1 MIVLP
6 PTTAWLVP
14 TMHPAALL
22 RSMKMQHAVIE
33 DLKKAVRIHKE
44 GGRRFIPRAERE
56 EGEMPM
62 WATHPSL
69 THIEDFVRKYYRKRL
84 AADFEATLRR
94 ERWCL
99 GLWPVDTW
107 LDDQGIIFP
116 WRCKG
121 GARYWSKEDQ
131 REGEKLIRPIFED
144 PHWPV
149 WGQNFVGYDVW
160 HVTDLG
166 WECNSEVEDCPVEQ
180 DTMVSHHEVFAE
192 LPHSLAFQSSEVT
205 DMGPYKLEVKE
216 VDKAEDDED
225 EDDTVKG
232 IENVAEIDDRKL
244 RVYCLR
250 DCFATAGTGLRNERM
265 MA

>member
-6 PTTAWLVP
+6 PTTAWMVP

-44 GGRRFIPRAERE
+44 GGRRFIPREERDH
-56 EGEMPM
+56 GDMPM
-62 WATHPSL
+62 WATHPSV
-69 THIEDFVRKYYRKRL
+69 DDVRRFVQQYHRARL

-94 ERWCL
+94 VPYCVAF
-99 GLWPVDTW
+99 WPVDTW
-107 LDDQGIIFP
+107 LDAQGICIPF
-116 WRCKG
+116 RCKG
-121 GARYWSKEDQ
+121 GARYWQRDEEKEVL
-131 REGEKLIRPIFED
+131 ELIRPIFED

-149 WGQNFVGYDVW
+149 WGQNFAGYDVTL
-160 HVTDLG
+160 VRDFG
-166 WECNSEVEDCPVEQ
+166 WECRSEIDDNPVEQ
-180 DTMVSHHEVFAE
+180 DTMVSHHEVFPE

-205 DMGPYKLEVKE
+205 DLGPYKLEVKE

-250 DCFATAGTGLRNERM
+250 DCFATAGAGLRNERM